1 MRVGGLE
8 APLHLLQQLPDFVIQ
23 PLREFGGQLW
33 RENPPNVKATPA
45 SGSASVHRAHPA
57 GAQPGNSVCNQT
69 GLCSTRP
76 GQLPTASSPQPRSPA
91 RPRRSSRWPRTCRS
105 PRTGWGAPAAPS
117 YSRSAPLGRD
127 PPRLRPGN
135 RRCRRS
141 PLSAPGA
148 GAGPEVAAAG
158 AEGRGDC
165 VRPILWGSGPVAK
178 GSVCSREPCGIK
190 VLCS

>member
-1 MRVGGLE
+1 MPFLTWIYCDHSNGQTPRVCHGLIQKSAPGSSCFMGSDPTCPARIGGAVMRVGGLE

-76 GQLPTASSPQPRSPA
+76 EQLPTASSPQPRSPA

-117 YSRSAPLGRD
+117 
-127 PPRLRPGN
+127 
-135 RRCRRS
+135 
-141 PLSAPGA
+141 
-148 GAGPEVAAAG
+148 
-158 AEGRGDC
+158 
-165 VRPILWGSGPVAK
+165 
-178 GSVCSREPCGIK
+178 
-190 VLCS
+190 